1 MKVQSINNAPFY
13 GAKIPAER
21 QGQKNTQTNNTT
33 NVMCPV
39 CNVLQDKNYG
49 VLQTKKMN
57 VSFTGAI
64 PTKPINE
71 VSKKVNNLFNI
82 VKSNDLILTAP
93 SYKEAVEAL
102 KENVD
107 NIKTVIKRVF
117 FIEEKS
123 LDRTIGFRKNLGDK
137 ETINLSTEPLI
148 IKDKKNQTGFLK
160 QGEIGYLQDGD
171 TVNFGKHGIDIREQE
186 ETILP
191 IKNSF
196 TFFVD
201 LDKEVEPK
209 IKEINEKSLSMMNV
223 EKTET
228 KPKEHKIMFSDVGGM
243 DGTIKELKKNILFPM
258 KHPEITNGKNM
269 RKQVLLYG
277 PPGTGKSFVAEACA
291 NEAGAWFRK
300 INASELDSKWV
311 GESEENWRNLFTEA
325 RKNQPA
331 LIFIDEID
339 AIAKKR
345 TGQDPYGEKTLNTIL
360 GLMSDSEKRGDQIYM
375 IAATNKRSM
384 LDEAATRSG
393 RFGLAIEAPAPDLK
407 GTEAIFDIYTRNEP
421 LAKELDK
428 ETVIGKLFK
437 EKATGADIAA
447 ASEDARNS
455 AMERAKIY
463 EKIEEGTYTPEDLKN
478 VKITNEDFDI
488 AIETLKKNKLTQ
500 ERRPIGFLSELY
512 KK

>member
-1 MKVQSINNAPFY
+1 MRLQGINTPFY
-13 GAKIPAER
+13 SANFLSKK
-21 QGQKNTQTNNTT
+21 QDNNTKINT
-33 NVMCPV
+33 KKVMSPV

-49 VLQTKKMN
+49 ILQTKKMN
-57 VSFTGAI
+57 VSFTGGL
-64 PTKPINE
+64 PTKPVNE

-93 SYKEAVEAL
+93 SYKTAIDSL

-117 FIEEKS
+117 YIEDKA
-123 LDRTIGFRKNLGDK
+123 LDRTIGFRKNLENR
-137 ETINLSTEPLI
+137 ETLNLSNEPLI
-148 IKDKKNQTGFLK
+148 IKDKKNQTGFLQ

-171 TVNFGKHGIDIREQE
+171 TVNFGKHGIEIQEHE

-191 IKNSF
+191 IKDSF

-209 IKEINEKSLSMMNV
+209 IKEINEKSLSMMNTDKN
-223 EKTET
+223 E
-228 KPKEHKIMFSDVGGM
+228 KPKVHKIMFSDVGGM
-243 DGTIKELKKNILFPM
+243 DDTIKELKKNIIFPM
-258 KHPEITNGKNM
+258 RHPEIKNGKNM

-277 PPGTGKSFVAEACA
+277 PPGTGKSYVAEACA
-291 NEAGAWFRK
+291 NEAGAWYKK

-311 GESEENWRNLFTEA
+311 GESEENWRNLFSEA

-360 GLMSDSEKRGDQIYM
+360 GLMSDSEKRGDQVYM
-375 IAATNKRSM
+375 IAATNKRNM
-384 LDEAATRSG
+384 LDEAATRAG
-393 RFGLAIEAPAPDLK
+393 RFGRAIEVPAPDLK
-407 GTEAIFDIYTRNEP
+407 GTEVIFDIHTKIEP
-421 LAKELDK
+421 LSKNLNKSE
-428 ETVIGKLFK
+428 VINKLYK

-463 EKIEEGTYTPEDLKN
+463 EKIEEGTYTPKDLEA
-478 VKITNEDFDI
+478 VEITNKDFDY
-488 AIETLKKNKLTQ
+488 AIETLKKNRQ
-500 ERRPIGFLSELY
+500 NEERKPIGFLSELY
-512 KK
+512 K